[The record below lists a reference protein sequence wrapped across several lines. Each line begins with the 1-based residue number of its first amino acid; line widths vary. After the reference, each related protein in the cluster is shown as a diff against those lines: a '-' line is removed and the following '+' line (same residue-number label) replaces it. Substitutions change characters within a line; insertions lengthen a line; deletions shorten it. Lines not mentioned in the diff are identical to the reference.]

1 MEEILISAYGCEPD
15 KGSEPGAGW
24 NWAIEVAKRHSVTVL
39 TRANNR
45 DTIEKELS
53 IRPQINMKFV
63 YYDLPDF
70 IKKWKKGQKRVQLY
84 YTLWQIGAYYYAKK
98 LAKKHSY
105 SLVFAVTFGTMW
117 LPTLMYKLPFP
128 FIWGPLGGGE
138 GIPKILWP
146 HLSMK
151 QVWIERIRQINR
163 YIPVT
168 NPWFRSA
175 CKASVAII
183 LRTEDSKLCIPVRYR
198 NKCSLMIETGVSENL
213 CDELSASRKEENST
227 FVVSGRLIGLKFIDI
242 AIRAMEIVVKSYPEA
257 KLKVVGSGDCE
268 NKLKKLVTVLNLEE
282 NILFTGMLDKKGSIR
297 EIQNASA
304 LVMTSGKEGGAWV
317 LYEAMMCKTPIICMD
332 TSGMHILVEDDGGIK
347 IPVADYDTM
356 VSRFAE
362 AMIWMLEHPE
372 QAKEMGERGYEAV
385 RNKWT
390 WEKKGLYFEELLK
403 RTGLDNS

>member
-1 MEEILISAYGCEPD
+1 MGEILISAYGCEPD

-53 IRPQINMKFV
+53 IRPQMNMKFV

-70 IKKWKKGQKRVQLY
+70 IKKWKKGQKGVQLY

-98 LAKKHSY
+98 LTQKYQY

-138 GIPKILWP
+138 GIPEILWP
-146 HLSMK
+146 HLSIK

-175 CKASVAII
+175 CKASAAII
-183 LRTEDSKLCIPVRYR
+183 LRTEDSMRCIPVRYR
-198 NKCSLMIETGVSENL
+198 DKCSLMIETGVSENL
-213 CDELSASRKEENST
+213 CDELAASRKEENST

-242 AIRAMEIVVKSYPEA
+242 AIRAMEIVVRSYPEA

-268 NKLKKLVTVLNLEE
+268 NKLKKLAATLNLEG

-297 EIQNASA
+297 EIQKASA

-332 TSGMHILVEDDGGIK
+332 TSGMHILVEPDGGIK
-347 IPVADYDTM
+347 LPVADYDTM
-356 VSRFAE
+356 VYRFAK
-362 AMIWMLEHPE
+362 AMIWILEHPE
-372 QAKEMGERGYEAV
+372 QAKEMGERGYAAV

-390 WEKKGLYFEELLK
+390 WEKKGIFFEELLEQIGIK
-403 RTGLDNS
+403 KN